1 VVVSDALIGH
11 RFQDVLQ
18 RVVRADGDRLTIAV
32 FTCPGLRR
40 VLAECK

>member
-1 VVVSDALIGH
+1 VVVSDALIGY
-11 RFQDVLQ
+11 RFQDVVQ

-32 FTCPGLRR
+32 FTCPSLRR